1 MIAMATGGTSVANA
15 GSGMAGTQGRG
26 RRAAAAAVLGGW
38 LVTAGAAPAPRVW
51 ILSADTWAVPR
62 EAQTLLAMAPVT
74 AAVRALLTDPQSRLT
89 LVHPASE
96 EGALWGRALR
106 RAAAHRR
113 AAGDGR
119 DRDRAAHSLAIR
131 FCRKEYAM
139 SRVAAVQ
146 MASGP
151 NVSAN
156 LIEAGR
162 LIARA
167 VKNHDAKLIVL
178 PENFA
183 IMGLS
188 EQDKVKIREQDGKGP
203 IQDFLANQA
212 AKHGVWLVGGTI
224 PIVAAADYKVRA
236 AGLLMDNRGR
246 RVVLYDKMHMF
257 DVHSSETGE
266 NYAESQTIEA
276 GDAIVVLDT
285 PFGKLGLAV
294 CYDLR
299 FPELF
304 RAMLGQGME
313 VLVVPSAFTAVTGM
327 AHWEILVRARAIE
340 NLCYVV
346 AAAQGGYHANGR
358 ETHGDSMIVDPWGL
372 ALDRLPRGSG
382 VVSAD
387 IEPARLRSIRR
398 NFPAIQHQRLQ
409 CRLPEGK

>member
-1 MIAMATGGTSVANA
+1 
-15 GSGMAGTQGRG
+15 
-26 RRAAAAAVLGGW
+26 
-38 LVTAGAAPAPRVW
+38 
-51 ILSADTWAVPR
+51 
-62 EAQTLLAMAPVT
+62 
-74 AAVRALLTDPQSRLT
+74 
-89 LVHPASE
+89 
-96 EGALWGRALR
+96 
-106 RAAAHRR
+106 
-113 AAGDGR
+113 
-119 DRDRAAHSLAIR
+119 
-131 FCRKEYAM
+131 M

-188 EQDKVKIREQDGKGP
+188 EQDKVKVREQDGKGQ

-212 AKHGVWLVGGTI
+212 AKYGVWLVGGTI
-224 PIVAAADYKVRA
+224 PLTAQGDKIRA
-236 AGLLMDNRGR
+236 ACLLMDSRGR
-246 RVVLYDKMHMF
+246 RAARYDKMHMF
-257 DVHSSETGE
+257 DVHISETGE

-276 GDAIVVLDT
+276 GETLALVDT

-304 RAMLGQGME
+304 RAMLAQGME
-313 VLVVPSAFTAVTGM
+313 VLAVPSAFTAVTGS
-327 AHWEILVRARAIE
+327 AHWEILVRARAVE

-372 ALDRLPRGSG
+372 VLDRLPRGSG

-387 IEPARLRSIRR
+387 IESARLRSIRR

-409 CRLPEGK
+409 CRLPEKK